1 MRVPQVQERK
11 RGVFRV
17 LYIDMNSF
25 FASVEQHLDPSL
37 RGRPVAIT
45 AVDAHSGACVAA
57 SYEAKAFGV
66 RTGTR
71 VQDARRLCPGII
83 FRPSRHRLY
92 VRFNL
97 AVADVLDRHAELTH
111 IRSVDEFQLALSGA
125 ACDLEGAAELVGR
138 LKQAVASEVGECLR
152 FSAGV
157 GPNHLLAKLAG
168 KLEKPNG
175 FRWLSAD
182 NMPDAIAHLA
192 LDDLPG
198 ISTAMKQRLYRAGIY
213 DVQTLCRL
221 DPRHARLIWR
231 SVEGERFVRLLQ
243 GMDIPLTPTV
253 RGGFGNSK
261 VLAPEFRAP
270 RQAYLVGRWLVETA
284 CARLRQEGFVASRFS
299 LSIGFMGGGRWIRGM
314 SCAASQDTA
323 LFLRLHRA
331 LWRMLWRVGAPAK
344 IATVGVHLGNVGLLT
359 ERAGDLFAPLAPAD
373 RTRGERVAL
382 AVDHVNRRFGPGTIT
397 YGITAPHPGFFERG

>member
-1 MRVPQVQERK
+1 M
-11 RGVFRV
+11 GVLRV

-25 FASVEQHLDPSL
+25 FASVEQQLDPRL

-57 SYEAKAFGV
+57 SYEAKAYGV

-71 VQDARRLCPGII
+71 VQDARRLCPHII
-83 FRPSRHRLY
+83 FLPSRHRLY

-125 ACDLEGAAELVGR
+125 ARALDGAAELVAR
-138 LKQAVASEVGECLR
+138 LKRAVASEIGTCLR
-152 FSAGV
+152 FSAGI
-157 GPNHLLAKLAG
+157 GPNHLLAKIAG
-168 KLEKPNG
+168 KREKPDG
-175 FRWLSAD
+175 FRWLSPD
-182 NMPDAIAHLA
+182 NLPGAIAHLA

-198 ISTAMKQRLYRAGIY
+198 ISRAMKERLYRAGVY
-213 DVQTLCRL
+213 DVESLCRL

-243 GMDIPLTPTV
+243 GMDIPLLPSV

-270 RQAYLVGRWLVETA
+270 RQAYRVGRWLVETA
-284 CARLRQEGFVASRFS
+284 TARLRREGFVAARFS
-299 LSIGFMGGGRWIRGM
+299 LSIGFPEGGGWSRAM
-314 SCAASQDTA
+314 SCAPSQDTA

-331 LWRMLWRVGAPAK
+331 LWRTLWRAGPPAM
-344 IATVGVHLGNVGLLT
+344 IATVSVHLGNVGRLE
-359 ERAGDLFAPLAPAD
+359 ERSGDLFAPLAPAD
-373 RTRGERVAL
+373 RTRGEQVAV
-382 AVDHVNRRFGPGTIT
+382 AVDHINRRFGPGAIT